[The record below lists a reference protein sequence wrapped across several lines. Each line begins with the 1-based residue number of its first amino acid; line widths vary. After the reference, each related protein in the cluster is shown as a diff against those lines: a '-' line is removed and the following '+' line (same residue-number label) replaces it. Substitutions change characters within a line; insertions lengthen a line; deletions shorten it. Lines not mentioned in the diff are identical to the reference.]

1 MSVPDM
7 SPDSPPATPTDA
19 SQPVRLDPAQ
29 DASAIQ
35 RAAQRLADGQLVA
48 FPTETVYGLGARADD
63 DQAVARIFAAK
74 GRPSD
79 HPLIVHVH
87 EAQAAEAFAANLPPV
102 ARRLMARVWPGPLTV
117 IVPRREGVGAA
128 SAGGQN
134 TIGLRCPDHPV
145 ALDLLRAAA
154 RLGVQ
159 GVAAPSAN
167 RFGRISP
174 TKAEHVMGEFIDED
188 LWVLDGGACEVG
200 IESAIVDCSR
210 AHPVLLRPGRLT
222 RDELEAAAGEPIA
235 WSRPE
240 APDPSAPRAS
250 GTLLAHYAPRAKVRL
265 APEEALL
272 KELDV
277 LIPALL
283 GWHHPIPKV
292 AMYSR
297 SAWAHRPVQP
307 GVAMRAMPA
316 QPSQAAHDLFADLR
330 DMDALGVEEIWVE
343 MPPEDSAWDGV
354 RDRLMRAAAA

>member
-1 MSVPDM
+1 MTVPDM
-7 SPDSPPATPTDA
+7 PQATP
-19 SQPVRLDPAQ
+19 QPSRLDPAL
-29 DASAIQ
+29 DASAIE
-35 RAAQRLADGQLVA
+35 RAAQRLAEGQLVA

-87 EAQAAEAFAANLPPV
+87 HRDAALAFATALPPV
-102 ARRLMARVWPGPLTV
+102 AQRLMARFWPGPLTV
-117 IVPRREGVGAA
+117 IVPRQNGMGAA
-128 SAGGQN
+128 AAGGQD

-145 ALDLLRAAA
+145 ALALLRAAA
-154 RLGVQ
+154 QHGVL

-174 TKAEHVMGEFIDED
+174 TQAAHVMGEFVDED

-210 AHPVLLRPGRLT
+210 GHPVLLRPGRLT
-222 RDELEAAAGEPIA
+222 RDELEAAAGEPIG

-240 APDPSAPRAS
+240 APDPTAPRAS

-265 APEEALL
+265 MAEGPML

-283 GWHHPIPKV
+283 GWLHPIPKV
-292 AMYSR
+292 AVYSR

-316 QPSQAAHDLFADLR
+316 QASQAAHDLFADLR

-343 MPPEDSAWDGV
+343 TPPEDSAWDGV

>member
-1 MSVPDM
+1 M
-7 SPDSPPATPTDA
+7 
-19 SQPVRLDPAQ
+19 SQPSRLDPAQ
-29 DASAIQ
+29 DPQAIE
-35 RAAQRLADGQLVA
+35 RAAERLAQGHLVA

-63 DQAVARIFAAK
+63 DAAVARIFAAK

-87 EAQAAEAFAANLPPV
+87 HADAALAFASALPPV
-102 ARRLMARVWPGPLTV
+102 AQRLMDKFWPGPLTV
-117 IVPRREGVGAA
+117 IVPRQPGMGAA
-128 SAGGQN
+128 SAGGQD

-145 ALDLLRAAA
+145 ALALLRVAAA
-154 RLGVQ
+154 HGVL

-174 TKAEHVMGEFIDED
+174 TRADHVLSEFVDED

-210 AHPVLLRPGRLT
+210 AHPVLLRPGRLA
-222 RDELEAAAGEPIA
+222 RDQLAAAAGEPIA

-240 APDPSAPRAS
+240 APDPTAPRAS

-265 APEEALL
+265 MAETPMLR
-272 KELDV
+272 ELDL

-283 GWHHPIPKV
+283 GWLHPIPKV
-292 AMYSR
+292 AVYSR

-307 GVAMRAMPA
+307 GVAMKAMPA
-316 QPSQAAHDLFADLR
+316 QAERAAHDLFADLR
-330 DMDALGVEEIWVE
+330 DMDAQGVEEIWVE
-343 MPPEDSAWDGV
+343 SPPDEPAWDGV